1 MVESILKIIPGR
13 GPMFLVEESVICKSK
28 LIMRYVEDSG
38 TDQEIDLPGI
48 KPDIFEKVLEF
59 CRHYKGITPQEIP
72 KPLKSPVLSENVPN
86 WDANFVELEQDV
98 FFDLI
103 LAAHYLEIKSLV
115 DLTCAKV
122 ASMLKGKSGGQIRE
136 MFNIDDNLI
145 P

>member
-72 KPLKSPVLSENVPN
+72 KPLNSPVLSENVPN

-98 FFDLI
+98 LFDLI

-122 ASMLKGKSGGQIRE
+122 ASVLKGKSGGQIRE
-136 MFNIDDNLI
+136 MFNFDDNLI